1 MTRLHTLF
9 VMSLLGACASA
20 PPPAPVAAAPALRP
34 PDPHGDPLGLMPRG
48 AVAWVRL
55 NVEAA
60 RRSPH
65 FEPAMSLVARLG
77 VDLEMLRR
85 ELGVEVMQRASQAAV
100 GVYMPP
106 GTAPSAGWPLV
117 MMRGGVDRAAILA
130 SARSHAQGA
139 AEETV
144 TESGVTFTV
153 VGQRAFVFPADD
165 VVLTMDR
172 ALLRRVGA
180 RLAGEDR
187 HSLRTEPRFVGL
199 WRSASLDPD
208 EAGTLDVATDL
219 AAIRARTRVRNAV
232 PQQALLDAFVL
243 RAEIPGAATVRVTGE
258 ARDDAG
264 AAELVRTVQ
273 ATARE
278 VGGQMAVRLLGLGRV
293 LGEGLSVRH
302 EGRAV
307 FLTLDAREDE
317 ARRLFRLT
325 SLLDDLA
332 PAAAPAAQ

>member
-1 MTRLHTLF
+1 
-9 VMSLLGACASA
+9 
-20 PPPAPVAAAPALRP
+20 
-34 PDPHGDPLGLMPRG
+34 MPRG

-65 FEPAMSLVARLG
+65 FEPAMALVSRLG

-85 ELGVEVMQRASQAAV
+85 ELGVEVMQRAAQAAV

-187 HSLRTEPRFVGL
+187 HSLRTEPRFVAL

-219 AAIRARTRVRNAV
+219 AAIRARTRLRNAV

-243 RAEIPGAATVRVTGE
+243 RAEIPGAATVRVAGE
-258 ARDDAG
+258 GRDRAGAGARSREGAGCDRVHAGCGRSLGGRLAGSAVAGRVARDRRPHPRD
-264 AAELVRTVQ
+264 RQ
-273 ATARE
+273 APCAPRPRRHFLH
-278 VGGQMAVRLLGLGRV
+278 QRGRC
-293 LGEGLSVRH
+293 SWSKS
-302 EGRAV
+302 
-307 FLTLDAREDE
+307 
-317 ARRLFRLT
+317 RRLAFGRCHCQ
-325 SLLDDLA
+325 A
-332 PAAAPAAQ
+332 QPIPASGARACRQIGRKK